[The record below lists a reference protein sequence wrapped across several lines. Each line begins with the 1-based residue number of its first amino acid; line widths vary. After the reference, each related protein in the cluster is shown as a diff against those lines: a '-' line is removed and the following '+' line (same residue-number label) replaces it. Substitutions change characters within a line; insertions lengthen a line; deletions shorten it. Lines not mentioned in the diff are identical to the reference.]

1 MKLTNISTVKELME
15 RHGIKFQ
22 KKFGQN
28 FLVNSDVPYR
38 IADEC
43 GAGENDCVLEI
54 GPGIGTLTQELCMI
68 AGKVV
73 AVEIDNGLIPVLEE
87 TLAEF
92 YEKDF
97 VKTQSVCQ
105 LDPET
110 ANVIK
115 KLKEMGVKVVVATN
129 PIFPKVAIMHRVKWA
144 GLNPDDFEHITHYGN
159 SRFSK
164 PNPNYYLD
172 IAEKLGVKPENC
184 LMVGNDV
191 SDDMPATKAGMKVF
205 LKTRCLINKLNEDIT
220 QYPNGDWDKFWDY
233 FYTI

>member
-1 MKLTNISTVKELME
+1 MS
-15 RHGIKFQ
+15 IK
-22 KKFGQN
+22 
-28 FLVNSDVPYR
+28 
-38 IADEC
+38 A
-43 GAGENDCVLEI
+43 VLFDLD
-54 GPGIGTLTQELCMI
+54 GTLLPMDQDKFVELYFGLLAKKMAPFGYNPEQYIKAIWAGTKEMI
-68 AGKVV
+68 KNNGQATNEQVFFKKYSELFGED
-73 AVEIDNGLIPVLEE
+73 AVKDEE

-97 VKTQSVCQ
+97 VKTQSVCR